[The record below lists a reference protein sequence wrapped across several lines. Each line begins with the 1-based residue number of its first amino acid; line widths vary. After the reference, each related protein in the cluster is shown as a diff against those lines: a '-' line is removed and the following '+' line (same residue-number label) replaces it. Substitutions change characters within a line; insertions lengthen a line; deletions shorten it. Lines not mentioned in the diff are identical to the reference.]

1 MIISASRRSDI
12 PAFYSRWFM
21 NRIEAGFV
29 LVANPFNSRQIRRIR
44 LRPDAVEAIV
54 FWTRH
59 AAPLLPA
66 LPRLEALGY
75 RSLFHV
81 TLTGYPSRL
90 EPHLPPLEQALAS
103 FLALSRLLGPERVIW
118 RYDPILLCN
127 WLPVAEHQRRFSQL
141 AAALAGHT
149 RQVVISFADLYGKS
163 VRQLDRVPGLQYQ
176 DLLAQPEPLAELLGA
191 LQRSAADYDLQL
203 SSCAEAVDLSRW
215 QIAPGRCIDVALLNR
230 LFGLDLPQRPTLPL
244 PGGPRPVFPPRPV
257 PRGGPQLAERQSTY
271 DQDYYTDWIRA
282 FLDLVERN
290 ARFRDG
296 AEVDLAANQR
306 LGELL
311 ARLAPAA

>member
-176 DLLAQPEPLAELLGA
+176 DLLAQPEPLAELLSA
-191 LQRSAADYDLQL
+191 LQRTAAHYDLQL

-230 LFGLDLPQRPTLPL
+230 LFGLDLPQRKD
-244 PGGPRPVFPPRPV
+244 PGQRAACGCAPSVDI
-257 PRGGPQLAERQSTY
+257 GQY
-271 DQDYYTDWIRA
+271 DSCPHGCAYCYANRSQA
-282 FLDLVERN
+282 
-290 ARFRDG
+290 
-296 AEVDLAANQR
+296 LAARNR
-306 LGELL
+306 ARHDPASPLLLGDASQLDPQWLHPE
-311 ARLAPAA
+311 PA

>member
-103 FLALSRLLGPERVIW
+103 
-118 RYDPILLCN
+118 C
-127 WLPVAEHQRRFSQL
+127 RRHWPHK
-141 AAALAGHT
+141 A
-149 RQVVISFADLYGKS
+149 IY
-163 VRQLDRVPGLQYQ
+163 
-176 DLLAQPEPLAELLGA
+176 LGA
-191 LQRSAADYDLQL
+191 QAHLQKFYASFGFVPVTEVYDEDGIDHIGM
-203 SSCAEAVDLSRW
+203 AYE
-215 QIAPGRCIDVALLNR
+215 IA
-230 LFGLDLPQRPTLPL
+230 TH
-244 PGGPRPVFPPRPV
+244 
-257 PRGGPQLAERQSTY
+257 
-271 DQDYYTDWIRA
+271 
-282 FLDLVERN
+282 
-290 ARFRDG
+290 
-296 AEVDLAANQR
+296 
-306 LGELL
+306 
-311 ARLAPAA
+311 